1 MDIQV
6 GDVVTLKKQASL
18 QAAGNGKSCGSERIF
33 GSNVQAAVTRL

>member
-6 GDVVTLKKQASL
+6 GDVVTLKNNIPA
-18 QAAGNGKSCGSERIF
+18 AAGNGKSCGSERIF